1 MVRADTVPE
10 VDVLRG
16 VLFCK
21 IEGSNEAA
29 EDGTE
34 DFLPCAWLRSKGRE
48 FSDTREEGFPIGLF
62 TLQGYAWDTTC
73 EGKLVVEVRF

>member
-1 MVRADTVPE
+1 VVRADTVPE

-34 DFLPCAWLRSKGRE
+34 DFLPCAWLCSKGRQ
-48 FSDTREEGFPIGLF
+48 FVDPRKEGFPIGLF
-62 TLQGYAWDTTC
+62 SLECDAWDAAH
-73 EGKLVVEVRF
+73 EGHREVEVRF